1 MPSKGLAAWCALAA
15 ITSCTGCHQPS
26 AENGAAL
33 FRKNCIACHSLLPGH
48 AQHGPSLRGYFER
61 SPRPTIAQARS
72 AILGGGPFMPPFR
85 GRLSSGDVDDL
96 IVYMRA
102 LR

>member
-1 MPSKGLAAWCALAA
+1 MASRGFAAWCGLAA
-15 ITSCTGCHQPS
+15 IVSCTGCHPPS

-48 AQHGPSLRGYFER
+48 AQHGPSLGGYFER
-61 SPRPTIAQARS
+61 SSRPTIAQARK
-72 AILGGGPFMPPFR
+72 AILGGGPFMPPFL
-85 GRLSSGDVDDL
+85 GRLSPNDVDDL
-96 IVYMRA
+96 IVYMKT